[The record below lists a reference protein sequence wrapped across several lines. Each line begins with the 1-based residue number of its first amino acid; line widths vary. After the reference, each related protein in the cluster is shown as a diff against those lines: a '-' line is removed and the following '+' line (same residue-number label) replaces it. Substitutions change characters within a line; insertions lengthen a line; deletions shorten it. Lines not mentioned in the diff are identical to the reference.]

1 MNAQFLN
8 DAINLVDDDLISE
21 AYFSAKRIKPFS
33 AYKFFAIASTFLL
46 VLTAV
51 IIGVKG
57 NNNPEAELTTVG
69 SDQFGG
75 DVSFSGICDNGIVY
89 ESSPYSDEEIMNFIE
104 KNKEILA
111 GNFALEYQIFDK
123 PIKIAVKGYSPV
135 YLGDSNKLILDN
147 LILPVMIDDEIVGS
161 VSLFKSDGKIRF
173 TTAAHGE
180 TFARLTNALK
190 DNPDSELAFFYVGL
204 YKEFALTPDNK
215 VYQIT
220 SPVSLPLEEDVDY
233 YSEFKTEYNT
243 YSWKILNDENNFI
256 SVDVSDLNSSSQT
269 ELTESKSFSNITKAD
284 NKNETSE
291 VSDYYKNENI
301 IGLDDVLTSEIS
313 SIEINSSTRML
324 QNQGSVTVD
333 EDAKKEILN
342 YLSLFESSEADDYNK
357 GFGANYIVSLNY
369 PDGSSAEIILM
380 DKYFFISN
388 ADGNSMVY
396 VEESGNI
403 KNLIYY
409 IVESL

>member
-1 MNAQFLN
+1 
-8 DAINLVDDDLISE
+8 
-21 AYFSAKRIKPFS
+21 
-33 AYKFFAIASTFLL
+33 
-46 VLTAV
+46 
-51 IIGVKG
+51 
-57 NNNPEAELTTVG
+57 
-69 SDQFGG
+69 
-75 DVSFSGICDNGIVY
+75 
-89 ESSPYSDEEIMNFIE
+89 
-104 KNKEILA
+104 
-111 GNFALEYQIFDK
+111 
-123 PIKIAVKGYSPV
+123 
-135 YLGDSNKLILDN
+135 LILDN

-324 QNQGSVTVD
+324 QNQSSVTVD
-333 EDAKKEILN
+333 EDTKKEILN